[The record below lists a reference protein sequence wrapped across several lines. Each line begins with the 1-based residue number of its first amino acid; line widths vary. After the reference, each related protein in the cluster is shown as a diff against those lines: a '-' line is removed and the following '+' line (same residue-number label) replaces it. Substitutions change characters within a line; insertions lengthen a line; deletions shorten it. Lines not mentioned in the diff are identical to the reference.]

1 MDYKSLGHRI
11 RKCRIEKHLTQEK
24 LAEMAGIS
32 LSFLGHIE
40 RGTRKASLETIVS
53 LSNSLEISIDYLL
66 GRTPSEFSLTA
77 SHAPEYEKII
87 ESQSPERKKKL
98 TEIIKILADMSDT
111 QLENTLGFFG
121 AAQSYNNIKKDK
133 SIF

>member
-1 MDYKSLGHRI
+1 MKNLIQLREQAGLRQIDVAKEIGLSRQAYCSYENDKREPDLATL
-11 RKCRIEKHLTQEK
+11 CK
-24 LAEMAGIS
+24 LADFFE
-32 LSFLGHIE
+32 
-40 RGTRKASLETIVS
+40 V
-53 LSNSLEISIDYLL
+53 SIDYLL

-87 ESQSPERKKKL
+87 ESQSPERKKRM

-121 AAQSYNNIKKDK
+121 AAQSYNSIKKDK

>member
-1 MDYKSLGHRI
+1 MKNLILLRESKKLRQEDVAKMLGISRQAYCTYENDRH
-11 RKCRIEKHLTQEK
+11 QEGYDTLIK
-24 LAEMAGIS
+24 LADFFE
-32 LSFLGHIE
+32 
-40 RGTRKASLETIVS
+40 V
-53 LSNSLEISIDYLL
+53 SIDYLL

>member
-66 GRTPSEFSLTA
+66 
-77 SHAPEYEKII
+77 
-87 ESQSPERKKKL
+87 
-98 TEIIKILADMSDT
+98 
-111 QLENTLGFFG
+111 ENFFVVVFC
-121 AAQSYNNIKKDK
+121 S
-133 SIF
+133 

>member
-1 MDYKSLGHRI
+1 MKNLIQLREQAGLRQIDVAKEIGLSRQAYCSYENDKREPDLATL
-11 RKCRIEKHLTQEK
+11 CK
-24 LAEMAGIS
+24 LADFFE
-32 LSFLGHIE
+32 
-40 RGTRKASLETIVS
+40 V
-53 LSNSLEISIDYLL
+53 SIDYLL

-77 SHAPEYEKII
+77 SQAPEYEKII
-87 ESQSPERKKKL
+87 ESQSPERKKKM

-121 AAQSYNNIKKDK
+121 AAQSYNSIKKDK

>member
-1 MDYKSLGHRI
+1 MKNLILLRESKKLRQEDVAKMLGISRQAYCTYENDRHQAGYDTLI
-11 RKCRIEKHLTQEK
+11 K
-24 LAEMAGIS
+24 LADFFE
-32 LSFLGHIE
+32 
-40 RGTRKASLETIVS
+40 V
-53 LSNSLEISIDYLL
+53 SIDYLL
-66 GRTPSEFSLTA
+66 GRTPSEFALTA

-87 ESQSPERKKKL
+87 ESQSPQRKKKL

-121 AAQSYNNIKKDK
+121 AAHSYNINKKDK

>member
-66 GRTPSEFSLTA
+66 QESLVN
-77 SHAPEYEKII
+77 SVQPYSGDRMINKRQRLVLNELSRLI
-87 ESQSPERKKKL
+87 QDN
-98 TEIIKILADMSDT
+98 ILAWESD
-111 QLENTLGFFG
+111 
-121 AAQSYNNIKKDK
+121 D
-133 SIF
+133 

>member
-1 MDYKSLGHRI
+1 MERLRNLRKSKNLTTKELGEIIGCSNPTITNYELGHRSPDVETL
-11 RKCRIEKHLTQEK
+11 CK
-24 LAEMAGIS
+24 LADFFE
-32 LSFLGHIE
+32 
-40 RGTRKASLETIVS
+40 V
-53 LSNSLEISIDYLL
+53 SIDYLL

>member
-1 MDYKSLGHRI
+1 MKNLILLRESKKLRQEDVAKMLGISRQAYCTYENDRHQAGYDTLI
-11 RKCRIEKHLTQEK
+11 K
-24 LAEMAGIS
+24 LADFFE
-32 LSFLGHIE
+32 
-40 RGTRKASLETIVS
+40 V
-53 LSNSLEISIDYLL
+53 SIDYLL

-77 SHAPEYEKII
+77 SHAAEYEKII

>member
-1 MDYKSLGHRI
+1 MLGISRQAYCTYENDRHQAGYDTLI
-11 RKCRIEKHLTQEK
+11 K
-24 LAEMAGIS
+24 LADFFE
-32 LSFLGHIE
+32 
-40 RGTRKASLETIVS
+40 V
-53 LSNSLEISIDYLL
+53 SIDYLL

>member
-40 RGTRKASLETIVS
+40 RGTRKARLETIVS

-66 GRTPSEFSLTA
+66 QESLDSSVQPYSGDRMINKRQRLVLNELSRLIQDNISA
-77 SHAPEYEKII
+77 W
-87 ESQSPERKKKL
+87 ES
-98 TEIIKILADMSDT
+98 DD
-111 QLENTLGFFG
+111 
-121 AAQSYNNIKKDK
+121 
-133 SIF
+133 

>member
-1 MDYKSLGHRI
+1 MIKLKELRKKSGKSQQFIADAIGIGQRSYAYYETNEREADYETL
-11 RKCRIEKHLTQEK
+11 CK
-24 LAEMAGIS
+24 LADFFE
-32 LSFLGHIE
+32 
-40 RGTRKASLETIVS
+40 V
-53 LSNSLEISIDYLL
+53 SIDYLL

-87 ESQSPERKKKL
+87 ESQSPERKKKM

-121 AAQSYNNIKKDK
+121 AAQSYNSIKKDK

>member
-1 MDYKSLGHRI
+1 MKNLILLRESKKLRQEDVAKMLGISRQAYCTYENDRHQAGYDTLI
-11 RKCRIEKHLTQEK
+11 K
-24 LAEMAGIS
+24 LADFFE
-32 LSFLGHIE
+32 
-40 RGTRKASLETIVS
+40 V
-53 LSNSLEISIDYLL
+53 SIDYLL